1 MEAMSLNVTGNADTR
16 REDWSTPV
24 DLFATLSRS
33 HDFVIDLCASR
44 ENALCDFWI
53 PEGIDI
59 FSPLGEEIVF
69 NAARTDHVEHPYA
82 WINPPYQGSGKTGLF
97 VVRAAELCRA
107 HGLGLVALI
116 PASVGSAWWR
126 ESVDPFFDF
135 VLFTP
140 RLRFGGAPSGAQF
153 DSAICI
159 MRSPGERDLGPD
171 MFHLALGAP
180 YKRLRGSI

>member
-1 MEAMSLNVTGNADTR
+1 MSLNVTGNADTR

-24 DLFATLSRS
+24 ELFATLSRS
-33 HDFVIDLCASR
+33 HDFVVDLCATPK
-44 ENALCDFWI
+44 NALCDFWVT
-53 PEGIDI
+53 EGVDI

-140 RLRFGGAPSGAQF
+140 RLRFGGAPSSAQF
-153 DSAICI
+153 DSTICV

-171 MFHLALGAP
+171 MFHIALGSP
-180 YKRLRGSI
+180 YKRLKGSL

>member
-1 MEAMSLNVTGNADTR
+1 MSLNVVGNSDTR
-16 REDWSTPV
+16 REDWSTPIE
-24 DLFATLSRS
+24 LFATLSRS

-44 ENALCDFWI
+44 ENALCDFWVT
-53 PEGIDI
+53 EAVDL
-59 FSPLGEEIVF
+59 FSPLGEEVVF
-69 NAARTDHVEHPYA
+69 NASRSFDVDHPYA

-97 VVRAAELCRA
+97 IVRAADICRE

-140 RLRFGGAPSGAQF
+140 RLRFGGAPSSAQF
-153 DSAICI
+153 DSAICV

-171 MFHLALGAP
+171 MFHSALGSP
-180 YKRLRGSI
+180 YKRLRGSL